1 MHDYFKCIICG
12 GLEDINLQHEAS
24 GDLKE
29 PSPKCLLPWPQE
41 PHGVP
46 SWGEGFG
53 PKVSQ
58 MEGKQSQRH
67 TGLPPDKVAREAA
80 LKVRGTA
87 CPSLAGKIW
96 WHHPPGTILLGTG
109 GRRFLLLRIR
119 LL

>member
-1 MHDYFKCIICG
+1 MPVALAPRPTGCLPGGKGF
-12 GLEDINLQHEAS
+12 GLE
-24 GDLKE
+24 
-29 PSPKCLLPWPQE
+29 
-41 PHGVP
+41 
-46 SWGEGFG
+46 
-53 PKVSQ
+53 VSQ

-67 TGLPPDKVAREAA
+67 TGLPVDRVAREAA

-96 WHHPPGTILLGTG
+96 WHLPPGSILLGTG